1 MWPQLL
7 LPRRAVLPGRLSCA
21 TPPIFILIST
31 GLFVKSRMNPREC
44 LPGFLANRISSRL
57 GRLCDGEDWSRVAGA
72 VWSAAGTAGFHD
84 SLPCRCPPG
93 RLFMYVPMLIPA
105 TGLRLEG
112 EAPLRDHH
120 GATRCHHQSSRAG
133 PRISQPLFSPSP
145 PAARRSVLA
154 PSRPGR
160 PRGTRSAW
168 GRARLSSS
176 CRFIPGLRVGPG
188 ATPRLPAS
196 PGSPRRP
203 QGPVR

>member
-1 MWPQLL
+1 M
-7 LPRRAVLPGRLSCA
+7 VSC
-21 TPPIFILIST
+21 
-31 GLFVKSRMNPREC
+31 
-44 LPGFLANRISSRL
+44 NRISS
-57 GRLCDGEDWSRVAGA
+57 
-72 VWSAAGTAGFHD
+72 SAAEKTRAALLVPSGPLQAPLVSIAPPD

-93 RLFMYVPMLIPA
+93 RLFMHVPMLIPA